1 MVENKFIYDNLESDN
16 YNLKINNFICDT
28 KTIIQDLKRKY
39 NIISESK
46 YKNLVLSGGSVR
58 GISHIGAIKVLID
71 KKILDLKKLEAV
83 AGTSA
88 GSIIGLLIVLGFDID
103 EIWEFVLELDMKKVV
118 NPDIFLVLSKCG
130 VETGR
135 ILYNLF
141 EEILYTK
148 TNHKHINFKQLYEI
162 TKIRFIVVGSCLTTK
177 KPIYYDYINTPNF
190 KVSMAIRISIG
201 MPLFFAPI
209 DIDGNKYIDGAI
221 LDNYPISLF
230 NKELDKTIGILI
242 CNEYNTNYKYFEQYF
257 FAVIN
262 LFMHQ
267 YYLKTADQYV
277 ENTICVNK
285 SPDNVFI
292 FNFDLDNETKKKIFN
307 CGVEAAQ
314 EFIEKYKIYQ

>member
-1 MVENKFIYDNLESDN
+1 MF
-16 YNLKINNFICDT
+16 NN
-28 KTIIQDLKRKY
+28 
-39 NIISESK
+39 
-46 YKNLVLSGGSVR
+46 
-58 GISHIGAIKVLID
+58 
-71 KKILDLKKLEAV
+71 
-83 AGTSA
+83 
-88 GSIIGLLIVLGFDID
+88 
-103 EIWEFVLELDMKKVV
+103 
-118 NPDIFLVLSKCG
+118 
-130 VETGR
+130 
-135 ILYNLF
+135 
-141 EEILYTK
+141 
-148 TNHKHINFKQLYEI
+148 
-162 TKIRFIVVGSCLTTK
+162 K

-292 FNFDLDNETKKKIFN
+292 FNFDLDNETKKKYLI
-307 CGVEAAQ
+307 VELKLHKNLLRNIK
-314 EFIEKYKIYQ
+314 FINRLFYLPLKDLFLFD